1 MSNKLLLFLVGLL
14 ASVSAT
20 AQDIHFTQFNMSPMT
35 LNPAMIGKFE
45 GTVRLGGIFRGQWA
59 SVIGASDQYKTPAA
73 WADAPIIRGFRKKDW
88 VGLGLSVVADK
99 AGVLGLT
106 NTGGKLGA
114 SYHLALDKKGKTYLS
129 VGFTYG
135 SVNRKLNRDGA
146 EFGEGLK
153 NGNAQSDPDFAGLA
167 TDKQSYTDADA
178 GVVLSA
184 QLNKTMDFNIGFGMF
199 HMLEP
204 EFTLLKGNSSD
215 PNSPATKSTPRK
227 LNRRPLVHGQF
238 NMKLNDRFTVSPQ
251 FQFQTMAGSDEIQVQ
266 AMGGYLFN
274 PERDITLRF
283 GAGYRLSDAVQA
295 IVGAQIKSLQV
306 GLAYD
311 INTSD
316 LNAAS
321 NYRGG
326 FELAANYIVKIY
338 KKAQA
343 KPKILCPRF

>member
-129 VGFTYG
+129 VGFNYG
-135 SVNRKLNRDGA
+135 SVNRKINRDKA
-146 EFGEGLK
+146 EFGKGLET
-153 NGNAQSDPDFAGLA
+153 GNVKGDYDYMQLA
-167 TDKQSYTDADA
+167 LEKQNYTDADA
-178 GVVLSA
+178 GLMLSA
-184 QLNKTMDFNIGFGMF
+184 QLNKTMDFNLGFGMF
-199 HMLEP
+199 HLLEP
-204 EFTLLKGNSSD
+204 EFSLLDSSG
-215 PNSPATKSTPRK
+215 TKRK
-227 LNRRPLVHGQF
+227 INRRPLVHGQF

-295 IVGAQIKSLQV
+295 IVGAQIKNLQV